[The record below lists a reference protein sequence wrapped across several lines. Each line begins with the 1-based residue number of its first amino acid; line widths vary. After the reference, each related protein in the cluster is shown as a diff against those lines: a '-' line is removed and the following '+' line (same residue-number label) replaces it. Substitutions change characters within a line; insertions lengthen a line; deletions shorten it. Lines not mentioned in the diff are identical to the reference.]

1 MECKD
6 MSEQPNIYHIPISEL
21 AGSRAEVMRMADLIE
36 SEMAARTAIGI
47 GKAAVEK
54 AASMNWRQRIVCRF
68 AFWLMK
74 VVK

>member
-1 MECKD
+1 
-6 MSEQPNIYHIPISEL
+6 MSENPNIYHIPISEL
-21 AGSRAEVMRMADLIE
+21 AGSRAEITRMVDLIE
-36 SEMAARTAIGI
+36 AEMAVGI

-54 AASMNWRQRIVCRF
+54 AASMNWRQRIVYRF